1 MNSRTL
7 PIDAPAPND
16 APRIARGLAPL
27 LLAALVFPWLGSCS
41 PEAHA
46 ENSADTT
53 GTEEEKVEE
62 VALERVRV
70 EPVVQE
76 TIERSLEAVANVQ
89 SLDVVDVLPERAEPV
104 VAILVEEGQQ
114 VKTGQVLAQL
124 RDRVAKLAF
133 LEAKVRVTEATNE
146 VNRAKRDADRNRQLA
161 VRPDG
166 TSLLSERDME
176 NSEQAFLVAQTGLES
191 AKVGLDQAQ
200 LDLDRCTLRAP
211 IDGTLTIRDIS
222 VGDQTLVGQRA
233 FQVADL
239 DHPRVIF
246 YRPQSEFSLLAP
258 GQDLTATAEAFPGM
272 EIRGKVE
279 RVAPVVDADSG
290 TIKVTAILEPIEG
303 RHLPTGLLVRLRL
316 VLESRPD
323 SILIPKRALFFNDEV
338 TSVFKVV
345 DGKVTK
351 VEIESGFEN
360 PTYLQALNSDL
371 KAGDEL
377 VVVGMDRLQEG
388 DSVEVLEE

>member
-1 MNSRTL
+1 
-7 PIDAPAPND
+7 
-16 APRIARGLAPL
+16 
-27 LLAALVFPWLGSCS
+27 
-41 PEAHA
+41 
-46 ENSADTT
+46 
-53 GTEEEKVEE
+53 
-62 VALERVRV
+62 
-70 EPVVQE
+70 
-76 TIERSLEAVANVQ
+76 VANVQ